1 MSIIKIVPL
10 LLLLGCASSPEQQP
24 EVPTAL
30 QEDGVINDIKDSYAS
45 RGYGE
50 DLVDALFADVLK
62 GDTALR
68 HLLEDLEHQIEMHG
82 DSAEA
87 YHRFE
92 SQNRSYYAA
101 AMEHTAAL
109 SDSVEREAQR
119 ALLRASEDRYNGI
132 MAASRQLDDQY
143 EAVRKRTSEL
153 VELIKL
159 QRTREMMEA
168 YQRNE
173 RPGDDALKAEL
184 HRIRALEQRLNEALR
199 K

>member
-1 MSIIKIVPL
+1 MSTFKIVPL
-10 LLLLGCASSPEQQP
+10 LLFFGCASSPEQQP
-24 EVPTAL
+24 EVPAAL
-30 QEDGVINDIKDSYAS
+30 QQDGVIGDIKGSFS
-45 RGYGE
+45 GRGYGK

-68 HLLEDLEHQIEMHG
+68 HLLDDLQRQYELHG
-82 DSAEA
+82 DSTDA

-92 SQNRSYYAA
+92 AQNRSYYEA

-119 ALLRASEDRYNGI
+119 GLLRTSEERHRAA
-132 MAASRQLDDQY
+132 MARARQLDDQY
-143 EAVRKRTSEL
+143 EAVRKRTMEL

-159 QRTREMMEA
+159 QRTLQLMEE
-168 YQRNE
+168 YQRQE
-173 RPGDDALKAEL
+173 SPHKGELQAEL
-184 HRIRALEQRLNEALR
+184 QRIRALEQRLNEAVR

>member
-1 MSIIKIVPL
+1 MSTFKIVPFL
-10 LLLLGCASSPEQQP
+10 LFLSCASSPEQQP

-30 QEDGVINDIKDSYAS
+30 QEDDMIGDIKGSFS
-45 RGYGE
+45 GRGYGN

-68 HLLEDLEHQIEMHG
+68 HLLDDLQHQYELHG
-82 DSAEA
+82 DSTDD

-92 SQNRSYYAA
+92 AQNRAYYEA

-109 SDSVEREAQR
+109 SDSVERAEQR
-119 ALLRASEDRYNGI
+119 GLLRTSEERHRTA
-132 MAASRQLDDQY
+132 MARARQLDDQY
-143 EAVRKRTSEL
+143 QTVHKRTMDL

-159 QRTREMMEA
+159 QRTLQLMED
-168 YQRNE
+168 YQRQE
-173 RPGDDALKAEL
+173 GPHDAEL
-184 HRIRALEQRLNEALR
+184 QAELQRIRALEQRLNEALR